1 MVADK
6 LPLGV
11 KFLNTQLNLTSEKI
25 HLNIIKQNV
34 HVRTTNVLNV
44 LVR

>member
-11 KFLNTQLNLTSEKI
+11 KFLITQLNLTSEKNTFK
-25 HLNIIKQNV
+25 HYKKK
-34 HVRTTNVLNV
+34 RTHRPT
-44 LVR
+44 